1 MSRRSGR
8 GGSKIAIGNKLQKQF
23 DMVTRLMKAHVDQ
36 KIDTERDLFL
46 VADGGFDTHANNME
60 GTRALYAQLNVALD
74 QFHKELNSAGLWDN
88 VAVVIQ
94 SDFGRCLL
102 SNGMGTDHGWGGNY
116 FVTGG
121 AVRGG
126 QILGK
131 YPSNLDPAISEEIL
145 GRNARMVPTTSW
157 EDVWYGLGQWMGV
170 EEDQMDEYLPNLK
183 NMHTS
188 TRIPQTKMFQ

>member
-1 MSRRSGR
+1 M
-8 GGSKIAIGNKLQKQF
+8 
-23 DMVTRLMKAHVDQ
+23 
-36 KIDTERDLFL
+36 
-46 VADGGFDTHANNME
+46 
-60 GTRALYAQLNVALD
+60 
-74 QFHKELNSAGLWDN
+74 
-88 VAVVIQ
+88 
-94 SDFGRCLL
+94 
-102 SNGMGTDHGWGGNY
+102 
-116 FVTGG
+116 
-121 AVRGG
+121 
-126 QILGK
+126 GK